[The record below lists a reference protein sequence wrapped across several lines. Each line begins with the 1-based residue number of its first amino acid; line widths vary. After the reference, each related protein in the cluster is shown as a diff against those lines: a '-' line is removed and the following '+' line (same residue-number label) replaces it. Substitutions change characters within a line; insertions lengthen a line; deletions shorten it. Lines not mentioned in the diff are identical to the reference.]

1 MSFLEPNIFIPRK
14 DNIIGKSCEEASR
27 ALRTNWLAIERFLNQ
42 GLWSAAMAQ
51 STAQSVGAANNG
63 VEEILTHW
71 TPKWTAKSSA
81 VDTANSRFVLPATGI
96 YQAAVGMTLFWNST
110 SAASGFADQAFG
122 AVIVSSSAATP
133 PFVETI
139 SLGYS
144 AAEMQIV
151 ATFKCS
157 ATPCYVRAGATIAT
171 LSTHAPTNGTAQA
184 EYFSVVRIGSIPTA
198 VQ

>member
-14 DNIIGKSCEEASR
+14 DNIVGLSCEESDR
-27 ALRTNWLAIERFLNQ
+27 ALRTNWLTIERFLNQ
-42 GLWSAAMAQ
+42 GLWSAAMSQ
-51 STAQSVGAANNG
+51 STAQPVGAANNG

-71 TPKWTAKSSA
+71 TSQWTARSSA
-81 VDTANSRFVLPATGI
+81 VDIANSRFVLPATGI
-96 YQAAVGMTLFWNST
+96 YQATVGMALFWNST

-133 PFVETI
+133 PFVESL

-144 AAEMQIV
+144 AAEVQVI

-184 EYFSVVRIGSIPTA
+184 SYFSVVRIGSIPSA